1 MRNKKNNLSVEK
13 STNRTMKN
21 EYLSTSTS
29 NYLNKGKSN
38 SVKSGLNMKNSNIL
52 KKDNINKNK
61 FSNQKS
67 ISSLD
72 LKTNLELK
80 ECTFK
85 PKLIK
90 IRNQV
95 LKKKLDN
102 YCQWSIY
109 ERSKI
114 FMKKK
119 EEDIFINK
127 IFLREQ
133 NMNNCKFKPK
143 INKRLKFNKIDKK
156 ENHSTIQFYDR
167 MKNSRNRKNFSLTSS
182 IYSIEHSIIPQTRK
196 KDIGNYKKNKNKS
209 MTDKE
214 VLELKKNLHDKLMT
228 IEFNNINEW

>member
-1 MRNKKNNLSVEK
+1 MRNKKNNTLVEK
-13 STNRTMKN
+13 STNRTIKN

-29 NYLNKGKSN
+29 NYFNKGKSN
-38 SVKSGLNMKNSNIL
+38 SVKGGLNLKNSNFY

-61 FSNQKS
+61 FSNKKS

-72 LKTNLELK
+72 LKINLELK

-85 PKLIK
+85 PKLNK

-133 NMNNCKFKPK
+133 NMNDCKFKPK
-143 INKRLKFNKIDKK
+143 INQRLKFNKIDKK
-156 ENHSTIQFYDR
+156 ENPSTIQFYER

-182 IYSIEHSIIPQTRK
+182 IYSIEHSIIPQTSK
-196 KDIGNYKKNKNKS
+196 KEIGNYKKNKNKS

-228 IEFNNINEW
+228 IDFNNINE

>member
-1 MRNKKNNLSVEK
+1 
-13 STNRTMKN
+13 
-21 EYLSTSTS
+21 
-29 NYLNKGKSN
+29 
-38 SVKSGLNMKNSNIL
+38 MKNSNIH

-133 NMNNCKFKPK
+133 NMNDCKFKPK
-143 INKRLKFNKIDKK
+143 INKRLKFNKIEKK

-167 MKNSRNRKNFSLTSS
+167 MKNSRNRKNFSLTSC
-182 IYSIEHSIIPQTRK
+182 IYSVEHSINPQIRK
-196 KDIGNYKKNKNKS
+196 KDFGNYKKNKNKS
-209 MTDKE
+209 MTDNE

-228 IEFNNINEW
+228 IEFNNINE